1 VYPQRTW
8 SPQRAG
14 FLATQFS
21 LEHLFSAHIEVLT
34 VVLLLIAAIFDGH
47 RIQQNNQ
54 TVDLHSPPCPT
65 CRRTPQTMPA

>member
-1 VYPQRTW
+1 
-8 SPQRAG
+8 
-14 FLATQFS
+14 